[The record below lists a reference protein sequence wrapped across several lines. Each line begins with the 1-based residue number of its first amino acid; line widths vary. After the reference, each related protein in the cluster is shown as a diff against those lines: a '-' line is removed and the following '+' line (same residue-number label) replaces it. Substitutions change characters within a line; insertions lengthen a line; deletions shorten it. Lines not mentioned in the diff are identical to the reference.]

1 MDAQPLGT
9 TRRPSEL
16 LVMSSTTSR
25 ATWLPAAIARA
36 AVVNS
41 PNVRTSPAGPRH
53 LAPETPGE
61 VRIAMPEDFTR
72 TGRHA
77 EPEGSRGLHDP
88 VRDEVDFFARLG
100 FGRRR

>member
-1 MDAQPLGT
+1 
-9 TRRPSEL
+9 
-16 LVMSSTTSR
+16 MSSTASR

-53 LAPETPGE
+53 LAPETPGDL
-61 VRIAMPEDFTR
+61 RIAMPEDFTR

-77 EPEGSRGLHDP
+77 EPERSRGRQDP
-88 VRDEVDFFARLG
+88 ARDEVDAFGRLG

>member
-1 MDAQPLGT
+1 
-9 TRRPSEL
+9 
-16 LVMSSTTSR
+16 MSSTTSR

-53 LAPETPGE
+53 LAPETPGD

-77 EPEGSRGLHDP
+77 EPEWSRGLHDP
-88 VRDEVDFFARLG
+88 VRDEVDSFTWLG
-100 FGRRR
+100 VGRRR